1 MYSSSSA
8 KLLLYIP
15 QRPNARGL
23 ALIDVLFNLAGGE
36 GQGAMICFVMEACK
50 GGLH

>member
-1 MYSSSSA
+1 MYSSLSA